1 MKTYNITNKMN
12 GRSGLKDLTIE
23 FKTASELR
31 SIINELNSYLF
42 MNTSK
47 YNVEGVEYYKVI
59 KVHNV
64 RHSKMKVDLE
74 RINYKEFVREN
85 KLEKI
90 LEL

>member
-1 MKTYNITNKMN
+1 MKTYDITNKMN

-47 YNVEGVEYYKVI
+47 YNV
-59 KVHNV
+59 
-64 RHSKMKVDLE
+64 
-74 RINYKEFVREN
+74 
-85 KLEKI
+85 
-90 LEL
+90 